1 MTDDVP
7 PPAGVPTGE
16 AVPSGQAVPGP
27 ALAATVV
34 LVRDSETGPEVLLL
48 ERPSDRGSFAG
59 AWVFP
64 GGAVEADD
72 AGLGAAAVRET
83 REETG
88 LVLGESDLVELSHWT
103 PPADTPRRFDTWFF
117 VARAPR
123 GSVALPADEIVASQ
137 WLRPADALALH
148 ATGALTLYPP
158 TWVTL
163 AGLTGDADVDALL
176 TRISALEP
184 PHFVGRFAPGR
195 VLVWSDD
202 VAFAD
207 DALLEAPGARHRLD
221 LSALPWSYERS

>member
-1 MTDDVP
+1 M
-7 PPAGVPTGE
+7 PALAE
-16 AVPSGQAVPGP
+16 P

-34 LVRDSETGPEVLLL
+34 LVRDSATGPEVLLL
-48 ERPSDRGSFAG
+48 ERPSNRGSFAG

-64 GGAVEADD
+64 GGAVETDD
-72 AGLGAAAVRET
+72 ASLGAAAVRET

-88 LVLGESDLVELSHWT
+88 LELRESDLVELSHWT

-117 VARAPR
+117 VARAPG
-123 GSVALPADEIVASQ
+123 GSVALPADEIVASE
-137 WLRPADALALH
+137 WLRPADALVLH
-148 ATGALTLYPP
+148 ASGALTLYPP

-163 AGLTGDADVDALL
+163 AGLTGDADVNALL
-176 TRISALEP
+176 TRVSAEEQ
-184 PHFVGRFAPGR
+184 PHFVGRFAPDR
-195 VLVWSDD
+195 VLIWSDD